1 MTVKELIDT
10 LQQLPPEYD
19 VKGCGLYEMDMGVVV
34 EIYDICVKDDAE
46 IVILELDEITCARIP
61 VLHST

>member
-19 VKGCGLYEMDMGVVV
+19 VKGCGVYELDMGMVVD
-34 EIYDICVKDDAE
+34 IGDICVKDNAG
-46 IVILELDEITCARIP
+46 IVILELDEIK
-61 VLHST
+61 

>member
-19 VKGCGLYEMDMGVVV
+19 VKGCGLYEMDMGAVA
-34 EIYDICVKDDAE
+34 EIYDIYVRDDAD
-46 IVILELDEITCARIP
+46 IVILELDDIT
-61 VLHST
+61 

>member
-19 VKGCGLYEMDMGVVV
+19 VKGCGLYEMDMGAVV
-34 EIYDICVKDDAE
+34 EIFDIYVKDDAE
-46 IVILELDEITCARIP
+46 IVILELDNIT
-61 VLHST
+61 